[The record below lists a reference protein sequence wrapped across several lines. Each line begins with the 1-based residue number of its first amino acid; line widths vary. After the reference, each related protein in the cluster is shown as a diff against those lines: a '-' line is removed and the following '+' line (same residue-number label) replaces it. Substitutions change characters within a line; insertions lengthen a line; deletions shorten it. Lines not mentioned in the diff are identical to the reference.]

1 MDSNSI
7 SKINK
12 KNCVET
18 ANHYPQ
24 LFASTITNV
33 INYLNTVFF
42 MLFVLAFK
50 SDIYALTKYDPL

>member
-12 KNCVET
+12 KNYVET

-33 INYLNTVFF
+33 INYLNTVFLLF
-42 MLFVLAFK
+42 MLAFK
-50 SDIYALTKYDPL
+50 SDIYAQTKHDPL